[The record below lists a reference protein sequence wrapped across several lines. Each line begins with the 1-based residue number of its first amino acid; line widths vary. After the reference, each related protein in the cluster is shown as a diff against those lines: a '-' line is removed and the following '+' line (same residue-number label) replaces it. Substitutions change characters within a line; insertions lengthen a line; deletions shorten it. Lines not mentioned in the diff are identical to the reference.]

1 MTEIYYFQ
9 CDYCEANFQYEE
21 FCLKHEWEEHRYQ
34 KIAKDLVL
42 LNDGRQIPFTYGMDI
57 DRIDCI
63 KVYSQEAAIFINA
76 YFLDRGYDMPITYQ
90 KGTSDLLLGAYYW
103 DDTKNGAYVNAMDKI
118 TQILNSIGTNEAD
131 KFIFDILKEKIL
143 TNNNMEM

>member
-9 CDYCEANFQYEE
+9 CDYCDATFQDEYE
-21 FCLKHEWEEHRYQ
+21 CLKHEWENHRYP
-34 KIAKDLVL
+34 KIAKDLVFL
-42 LNDGRQIPFTYGMDI
+42 KDRRQIPFTYDMDI
-57 DRIDCI
+57 NRIDCF

-76 YFLDRGYDMPITYQ
+76 YFLDRGYDMPIIYQ
-90 KGTSDLLLGAYYW
+90 KGTSDLPLGAYYW

-118 TQILNSIGTNEAD
+118 IQILNSIGASEAD
-131 KFIFDILKEKIL
+131 KFIFDMLKEKIL